1 MCHTVALILGV
12 NRLPHFV
19 KATVAGVSTNKHSET
34 FLKFEVTKTER
45 HRTNGIADLT
55 EQNIVVAVF
64 TEDEFLMFADYFTR
78 ETGEIAR

>member
-1 MCHTVALILGV
+1 MCRNVPYCYSPIEVVA
-12 NRLPHFV
+12 LPHFV

-34 FLKFEVTKTER
+34 FLKFEVSKIER

-64 TEDEFLMFADYFTR
+64 TEDEFLEFSDYFTR
-78 ETGEIAR
+78 ERT